1 MHSEHK
7 RVTKPHGMEHGK
19 VLRHGAGVQIFEWGQ
34 GRCGKGTAAGQAGVF
49 AFASLHL
56 FLTTEQFV
64 INHHGLWVLDEPS
77 SNPLCRER
85 AEHGLFA
92 GCIFVYEYSSHRI
105 GMYSRPR
112 QGRIGNW
119 HLQAGSIVCGLFL

>member
-1 MHSEHK
+1 MAQAFKYLS
-7 RVTKPHGMEHGK
+7 G
-19 VLRHGAGVQIFEWGQ
+19 GQ
-34 GRCGKGTAAGQAGVF
+34 GRRGKGTAAGQAGVF
-49 AFASLHL
+49 AFASLH
-56 FLTTEQFV
+56 FILTTEQLI

-92 GCIFVYEYSSHRI
+92 CCIFVYEYSSRGI
-105 GMYSRPR
+105 GMYSRPG

-119 HLQAGSIVCGLFL
+119 RLQASSIVCGLFL

>member
-1 MHSEHK
+1 
-7 RVTKPHGMEHGK
+7 MEHGK
-19 VLRHGAGVQIFEWGQ
+19 VLRHGAGVQLFEWGQ

-64 INHHGLWVLDEPS
+64 INHHGLLVLDEPS

-85 AEHGLFA
+85 AKHGLFA
-92 GCIFVYEYSSHRI
+92 GCIFVYEYSSHGT
-105 GMYSRPR
+105 GMYSRPG

-119 HLQAGSIVCGLFL
+119 HLQASSIVRGLFL